1 MPENENL
8 MPIETGNTMKS
19 LVEETKK
26 QRAMYPEIHYKL
38 HPFVCVTCDAI
49 EATGRMPTQEEFD
62 GITDNIYDEF
72 CKMHPDMENYMKSG
86 DKDDPPE
93 AVTAF
98 DGFGRGFGRGFGFM
112 RRRGIG
118 RDLVG
123 ALLLAELLGRRRYN
137 HPYWPY

>member
-1 MPENENL
+1 
-8 MPIETGNTMKS
+8 MKS

-26 QRAMYPEIHYKL
+26 HRAMYPEIHYKL

-49 EATGRMPTQEEFD
+49 EATGRMPSQEEFD
-62 GITDNIYDEF
+62 DITDNIYDEF
-72 CKMHPDMENYMKSG
+72 CKMHPEMENYMKSG
-86 DKDDPPE
+86 NKDDDPPE

-98 DGFGRGFGRGFGFM
+98 DGFGRGIGRGFGFGP

-123 ALLLAELLGRRRYN
+123 ALLLAELLGRRRSYF
-137 HPYWPY
+137 PYSYYPY